1 MTRMAGQAKG
11 VTDFLGVKPDYAAQ
25 GNEAIMGDAN
35 EFAMRS
41 EANAMV
47 SNAGLKAQADIL
59 SAQHYADA
67 SATAANASAQSSM
80 IGGIAGGLGGLAG
93 GLGGLGGGGGLGSID
108 AGAGTSNLF
117 GNKIGGFGGG
127 AALGSFIQ

>member
-1 MTRMAGQAKG
+1 MQRMAGQAKG
-11 VTDFLGVKPDYAAQ
+11 VTDFLGIKPDYAAQ

-93 GLGGLGGGGGLGSID
+93 GIGKAGFSYGQTKLGAGGGVVGGIGTLGPNYGIP
-108 AGAGTSNLF
+108 
-117 GNKIGGFGGG
+117 
-127 AALGSFIQ
+127 Q